1 MPPADETL
9 GQRIARLRKAKGWSQ
24 RDLARELAGALASQ
38 TPAFVASMQ
47 TQISRWEKDHNLP
60 VLSRIREILKL
71 LGDTDAGLIT
81 ELTVRE
87 QVTQLMHT
95 LVRDGHHPWDLGGA
109 LIRLGVVVNG
119 WAKAR

>member
-95 LVRDGHHPWDLGGA
+95 LVRDGHH
-109 LIRLGVVVNG
+109 R
-119 WAKAR
+119 